1 MTVATVFMNWMAF
14 LGLLMKGTYPIP
26 SRRCDEEGGGKR
38 QNREGGVRNSEEVT
52 VRRQVNGYEKVCC
65 G

>member
-38 QNREGGVRNSEEVT
+38 QNREGGVRN
-52 VRRQVNGYEKVCC
+52 RQKRVGKRE
-65 G
+65 